1 MKAQPFEWVPEDP
14 TSKEPPTML
23 ISCEELGLVDV
34 NATLGQRT
42 TDGYRMGVRRCC
54 LALATAC

>member
-23 ISCEELGLVDV
+23 ISCDELGEVDV
-34 NATLGQRT
+34 NAKLGKRT
-42 TDGYRMGVRRCC
+42 AEGYRMGVSSRGGR
-54 LALATAC
+54 ARVP